1 MPELCWGSSVI
12 WASRYR
18 ILTAIND
25 RGSIFINPDALT
37 GAQVKYTRVTV
48 MGIRAAATLHQSID
62 RGNFCSGFTKWRTI
76 VAISKGQPICRL
88 DRLADFWWQVELG
101 AARQVHLQSN
111 GQRCIHEFF
120 LRREW
125 FMSDNISEDTVIE
138 AVCDGTLLARYRR
151 SELELLAAEDRKIA
165 EILHEAR
172 IAQAARAEQHI
183 FNLWHQRSVEKVRV
197 FLDQMSARMPV
208 GPDGFIPLPM
218 SRYDIADYL
227 GLSVETVSRALTT
240 LRTHSVLEF
249 DGVRKLRIA
258 RLPMATS
265 HLPCPPQGG
274 GRE

>member
-1 MPELCWGSSVI
+1 
-12 WASRYR
+12 
-18 ILTAIND
+18 
-25 RGSIFINPDALT
+25 
-37 GAQVKYTRVTV
+37 
-48 MGIRAAATLHQSID
+48 
-62 RGNFCSGFTKWRTI
+62 
-76 VAISKGQPICRL
+76 
-88 DRLADFWWQVELG
+88 
-101 AARQVHLQSN
+101 
-111 GQRCIHEFF
+111 
-120 LRREW
+120 
-125 FMSDNISEDTVIE
+125 MSDNISEDTVIE

-227 GLSVETVSRALTT
+227 GLSVETVIRALTA

-258 RLPMATS
+258 RLPIATS

-274 GRE
+274 EGVKLA